1 MIDTLS
7 TWLALREPA
16 DVAARS
22 LPITRALVGALG
34 HERPLRI
41 LELGTG
47 TGSNV
52 RYLIEH
58 LGPRQDWL
66 LVDRDPTLLA
76 EIPARMAVWATS
88 RGYHTEVVNDRI
100 ILHGAALECQIERR
114 AMDLGRLD
122 DPRLFANRHLV
133 TASALLDLVSD
144 RWLRTLAERCRDAGA
159 AVLFTLTY
167 DGRSRPSPGE
177 PEDDRVR
184 DLLNRH
190 QKNDKGFAPAAGPDA
205 VECAARAF
213 AQVGYHVERA
223 SSDWV
228 LSPDVPQLQRQL
240 MEGWAHA
247 AIEIAPEEAAW
258 VREWLMRRVAH
269 VDAGRSHVVVCHE
282 DIAAWPARAAS
293 QR

>member
-1 MIDTLS
+1 
-7 TWLALREPA
+7 
-16 DVAARS
+16 
-22 LPITRALVGALG
+22 
-34 HERPLRI
+34 
-41 LELGTG
+41 
-47 TGSNV
+47 V

-58 LGPRQDWL
+58 LGPRQEWL

-76 EIPARMAVWATS
+76 EIPARMTAWATS
-88 RGYHTEVVNDRI
+88 RGYQTEVVNDRI
-100 ILHGAALECQIERR
+100 ILHGASLECHIQRR

-144 RWLRTLAERCRDAGA
+144 GWLRTLAERCRDAGA

-167 DGRSRPSPGE
+167 DGRSRPSPDE

-184 DLLNRH
+184 DLMNRH
-190 QKNDKGFAPAAGPDA
+190 QKNDKGFAPAAGRDA

-213 AQVGYHVERA
+213 AQIGYHVERA

-228 LSPDVPQLQRQL
+228 LSPDAPQLQRQL

-247 AIEIAPEEAAW
+247 AIEIAPGEAAW
-258 VREWLMRRVAH
+258 VREWLTRRLAH
-269 VDAGRSHVVVCHE
+269 VDAGRSHIVVCHE

-293 QR
+293 ASDVQR